1 MKSALVT
8 ASTDGK
14 VNFWSL
20 SNLRDPA
27 ESYVMEGNVSCLA
40 VAPESNS
47 ILCGDERGGMHSIT
61 VPQSAPVAVTPSL
74 AAAPSAGVVT
84 AVSASTRAATSAKSS
99 SFASSNRRVARKLDV
114 SAAIPTGTSSHFG
127 MVTSISTKYVPPT
140 SVNIGGTPSSNRY
153 LSRGFLRGSAGL
165 VLTSGVDWTCKL
177 WAPAYQDPPLLSFTS
192 SSYDYMCDV
201 QW

>member
-14 VNFWSL
+14 LNFWSL

-47 ILCGDERGGMHSIT
+47 ILCADERGGMHSII
-61 VPQSAPVAVTPSL
+61 VPQSAAVPVPASTSAP
-74 AAAPSAGVVT
+74 PSAGVGT
-84 AVSASTRAATSAKSS
+84 ASGASTRAAAIAKSS
-99 SFASSNRRVARKLDV
+99 SFASSNRRVVRKLDV
-114 SAAIPTGTSSHFG
+114 SATMPAGTSSHFG

-140 SVNIGGTPSSNRY
+140 SINIGGTSSSNRY
-153 LSRGFLRGSAGL
+153 MSRGFLRGSAGL

-177 WAPAYQDPPLLSFTS
+177 WAPAYQDQPLLSFTS